1 MERFPFD
8 RIFESCG
15 RMWHIRRANMDKLWA
30 NMEGE
35 EDAPYWNEIWPSS
48 LALAGWLYHMQNAI
62 RGKRCLD
69 LGCGLG
75 FTALLGC
82 FLGANV
88 TAIDYKAEALE
99 YAKIN
104 AAINNIRGVDFTVMD
119 WRYPAFN
126 PESFD
131 FIWAGDIMYEKDFA
145 SPIASFLS
153 SMLQKNGKA
162 WIAEPGR
169 DIFHCLLDIMPSYN
183 LNYKRVR
190 AIAVSPLT
198 EQAVPVPVSLWE
210 ITKEDL
216 TAPMLSCS

>member
-15 RMWHIRRANMDKLWA
+15 RMWHIRRADMDKIWA
-30 NMEGE
+30 NMERE

-48 LALAGWLYHMQNAI
+48 LALAGWLNHMQAAI
-62 RGKRCLD
+62 KGKRCLD
-69 LGCGLG
+69 MGCGLG
-75 FTALLGC
+75 FTALLGR
-82 FLGANV
+82 FLGAHV

-104 AAINNIRGVDFTVMD
+104 AALNNIEGVNFTVMD
-119 WRYPAFN
+119 WRTPAFK
-126 PESFD
+126 PESFA

-153 SMLQKNGKA
+153 SMLQKGGKA

-169 DIFHCLLDIMPSYN
+169 DVFHHLLDTTPSYN
-183 LNYKRVR
+183 LIHKRLRSIDVF
-190 AIAVSPLT
+190 PLT
-198 EQAVPVPVSLWE
+198 EQTVPVPVSIWE
-210 ITKEDL
+210 IVKK
-216 TAPMLSCS
+216 SCCAAEHE